1 MKIITNLPTIA
12 VRKIALVAVLALL
25 GSLAAAQIGYAPEA
39 TVELLAQYELEPT
52 EHGYVA
58 VGTEFEFEV
67 ISGSVLAVRGNG
79 PLGEPQLRFIGSL
92 IGAASGY
99 GADMAGPVTN
109 YLRQQQDEFAGV
121 GPIMVEVGDYH
132 LLVQIDDTA
141 ERREITFGLTPQ
153 VLDNDLFLPSTHALG
168 PADAQFVMRV
178 FSDFEC
184 PYCAQ
189 FEERGMPLVRE
200 FIEAGNFRF
209 EFHHFPLRSHPNAA
223 LVAETSEC
231 IANLVGEDAFWNFH
245 DTVFANQTEW
255 AGSAD
260 ALSIMLGYAKTI
272 GADHPALQ
280 SCVLNGDY
288 ADVVASSYN
297 HGLSVLNVTATP
309 TVFIN
314 GVRFSDYTDPGAY
327 ERAMRIAGLMDYQP
341 ETP

>member
-1 MKIITNLPTIA
+1 MKFITNPLTTA
-12 VRKIALVAVLALL
+12 VRKIVFAGALALFCTL
-25 GSLAAAQIGYAPEA
+25 GAAQIGYTPEA
-39 TVELLAQYELEPT
+39 TIELLAQYEPEVLQ
-52 EHGYVA
+52 HGYVA

-67 ISGSVLAVRGNG
+67 TNGSVVALRGNG
-79 PLGEPQLRFIGSL
+79 PLAEPQLRFIGAL
-92 IGAASGY
+92 IGATSGY

-109 YLRQQQDEFAGV
+109 YLRQQQDEFVGL

-132 LLVQIDDTA
+132 LLIQIDDVDTN
-141 ERREITFGLTPQ
+141 REITFGLSPQ
-153 VLDNDLFLPSTHALG
+153 VLDNDLFLPTTHALG

-189 FEERGMPLVRE
+189 FEQRGMPLVRE

-231 IANLVGEDAFWNFH
+231 IANLVNEEAFWGFH
-245 DTVFANQTEW
+245 DLVFANQTEW
-255 AGSAD
+255 AGSPD
-260 ALSIMLGYAKTI
+260 ALPIMLGYAKSI

-288 ADVVASSYN
+288 AEVVANSYN
-297 HGLSVLNVTATP
+297 HGLNVLNVTATP

-314 GVRFSDYTDPGAY
+314 GVRFSDYTDAAAY
-327 ERAMRIAGLMDYQP
+327 ERAMRIAELMEYQP
-341 ETP
+341 EAP